1 MEENII
7 YFNII
12 DLQDATRKFG
22 EAIHFSKD
30 KKKKTTLEV

>member
-7 YFNII
+7 YFHTIY
-12 DLQDATRKFG
+12 LQDATRKSG

-30 KKKKTTLEV
+30 FK